1 MSAAAGERNQLV
13 VTLTDVIR
21 VADSVPLEAGE
32 GCRKEPD
39 GRVACDLSVPG
50 TPYAYVDAGDQDDE
64 VRFDIGRGLMEIS
77 VDGGDGDDLLIG
89 GGTGE
94 NTLTGGSGDD
104 RMVGGAGRNEFLE
117 GASANGSDRFEARG
131 SYGDSVRYD
140 ARGNGLRV
148 ELDGE
153 ANDGEPGEHDFVS
166 PAVTTVYAGQGA
178 DVLVGNDGANGL
190 VGAAGADVIRGA
202 GGNDQLIGSTRLY
215 GRVGSDDR
223 LYGGAGADRISG
235 GAGDDLLAGGP
246 GRDDI
251 DAFSG
256 ADRLLPG
263 TGRDSVRAGPGGD
276 LIDARDRSA
285 DAVGCGRGDDTVRND
300 RIDSIHDTCE
310 HHDMGRR
317 LSCCVRS
324 QSLTGIPAARI
335 RSFAS
340 RTVW

>member
-1 MSAAAGERNQLV
+1 VSAAAGERNQIV

-77 VDGGDGDDLLIG
+77 VDGATAT
-89 GGTGE
+89 TGWW
-94 NTLTGGSGDD
+94 
-104 RMVGGAGRNEFLE
+104 AGRNEFLE

-140 ARGNGLRV
+140 ARRNGLRV
-148 ELDGE
+148 KLDGE

-166 PAVTTVYAGQGA
+166 PSVTTVYAGQGA

-190 VGAAGADVIRGA
+190 VGAAGADVIRGG
-202 GGNDQLIGSTRLY
+202 GGNDQLIGSNRLY

-340 RTVW
+340 RTVWCP